1 MSETE
6 DTKITINFDSD
17 KILEKIKK
25 EKKDETV
32 IKQDKLLFKLMMHNY
47 DDEIRRNELIDSKNS
62 QMIAFLGIML
72 TIQLTLF
79 VNVLS
84 TYLSKDAWP
93 LSLKVSSCVLL
104 IFALLFYVV
113 SIGKFV
119 DAYAFCGEFKNAPK
133 PDLLLQKSKDNVSE
147 RKLLKG
153 FLTNFPTILAHNN
166 ELMEDKIRKA
176 NDGFIFLKV
185 GGIVSVLFVIYIL

>member
-1 MSETE
+1 MPT
-6 DTKITINFDSD
+6 D
-17 KILEKIKK
+17 
-25 EKKDETV
+25 DETV
-32 IKQDKLLFKLMMHNY
+32 IKQDTLLFKLMMHNY
-47 DDEIRRNELIDSKNS
+47 DEEVRRNELIDSKNS
-62 QMIAFLGIML
+62 QMIAFLGIMF

-93 LSLKVSSCVLL
+93 LSLKISSCVLL
-104 IFALLFYVV
+104 IFALLFYVA

-153 FLTNFPTILAHNN
+153 FLTNFPTILAHNSD
-166 ELMEDKIRKA
+166 LMENKIKKA
-176 NDGFIFLKV
+176 NDGFTFLKA
-185 GGIVSVLFVIYIL
+185 GGIVSVFFVIYILTFMIYYSIPI